1 LETDV
6 LLSPL
11 SLITGNCVLARV
23 NLGGNIQLPIYV
35 KTQVF
40 FAQNSGKFDLSLQ
53 AKNTGGKPLEN
64 LALTMPLPSNVSTVN
79 ATANYGNY
87 QYDPNQKRIK
97 WTLGRMPAQQKI
109 PMLSGTASFQPGFAY
124 LPFPDRRPSL
134 THVLD
139 VNSTQVDGNATV
151 MAEFKI
157 NLFNISGLKVEAL
170 NITGEPYKPYKARIP
185 TAYFAWSPGSH
196 CFLRFP
202 LYRVLRVSPSLG
214 NSRSERR
221 LKGETGGEPKCPFL
235 VSFLTLMF

>member
-1 LETDV
+1 MSPPSMPQSTTEITNMIPTKRE
-6 LLSPL
+6 SSGPWAGCQRSRRSPCSRARPL
-11 SLITGNCVLARV
+11 SSQGLLTFLF
-23 NLGGNIQLPIYV
+23 P
-35 KTQVF
+35 
-40 FAQNSGKFDLSLQ
+40 
-53 AKNTGGKPLEN
+53 TGGPL
-64 LALTMPLPSNVSTVN
+64 T
-79 ATANYGNY
+79 
-87 QYDPNQKRIK
+87 R
-97 WTLGRMPAQQKI
+97 
-109 PMLSGTASFQPGFAY
+109 
-124 LPFPDRRPSL
+124 
-134 THVLD
+134 VLD

-214 NSRSERR
+214 NSRSERK